1 VEIPLQSSQYS
12 VKVFETQIED
22 DDKFISFIKTN
33 YELFKNHLILIQGD
47 ISQNISE
54 FLDELGLKYLNN
66 ISLPKAKK
74 IQDNFVVIEEDKPE
88 IKKFRLKII
97 NEALRS
103 GQIIEYEGD
112 ILITDRINSGA
123 KIVSNGNIMALNIV
137 NGDIYCN
144 GDYIIMPQSQKAN
157 IVIAGHKIN
166 NLTLQH
172 KLNKIEIING
182 VVTVTSISKKELQ
195 WV

>member
-1 VEIPLQSSQYS
+1 MQSSQYS
-12 VKVFETQIED
+12 VKVFETQIEDD

-47 ISQNISE
+47 MSQDISE

-66 ISLPKAKK
+66 ISLPKGKK
-74 IQDNFVVIEEDKPE
+74 IQDNFIVIEDKPK
-88 IKKFRLKII
+88 IKKHRLKII

-123 KIVSNGNIMALNIV
+123 KIVSNGNIIALNIV

>member
-12 VKVFETQIED
+12 VKVFETQIEDD

-47 ISQNISE
+47 MSQDISE

-66 ISLPKAKK
+66 ISLPKGKK
-74 IQDNFVVIEEDKPE
+74 IQDNFIVIEDKPK
-88 IKKFRLKII
+88 IKKHRLKII

-123 KIVSNGNIMALNIV
+123 KIVSNGNIIALNIV

>member
-1 VEIPLQSSQYS
+1 LQSSQYS
-12 VKVFETQIED
+12 VKVFETQIEDD

-47 ISQNISE
+47 MSQDISE

-66 ISLPKAKK
+66 ISLPKGKK
-74 IQDNFVVIEEDKPE
+74 IQDNFIVIEDKPK
-88 IKKFRLKII
+88 IKKHRLKII

-123 KIVSNGNIMALNIV
+123 KIVSNGNIIALNIV

>member
-1 VEIPLQSSQYS
+1 MQSSQYS
-12 VKVFETQIED
+12 VKVFETQIEDD

-47 ISQNISE
+47 MSQDISE

-66 ISLPKAKK
+66 ISLPKGKK
-74 IQDNFVVIEEDKPE
+74 IQDNFIVIEDKPK
-88 IKKFRLKII
+88 IKKHRLKII

-123 KIVSNGNIMALNIV
+123 KIVSNGNIIALNIV

-144 GDYIIMPQSQKAN
+144 ADYIIMPQSQKAN

>member
-1 VEIPLQSSQYS
+1 LQSSQYS
-12 VKVFETQIED
+12 IKVFETKIEEE
-22 DDKFISFIKTN
+22 DKFISFIETN
-33 YELFKNHLILIQGD
+33 YALFKNHLILIQGD
-47 ISQNISE
+47 ISQNITR
-54 FLDELGLKYLNN
+54 FLDKLGLKYINN
-66 ISLPKAKK
+66 ISLPKGKK
-74 IQDNFVVIEEDKPE
+74 THDNFVVIEDKP
-88 IKKFRLKII
+88 KVQKYRLKII

-123 KIVSNGNIMALNIV
+123 KIVSNGNIIALNIV

-144 GDYIIMPQSQKAN
+144 ADYIIMPQSQKAN

>member
-1 VEIPLQSSQYS
+1 MEIPLQSSQYS
-12 VKVFETQIED
+12 VKVFETQIEDD

-47 ISQNISE
+47 MSQDISE

-66 ISLPKAKK
+66 ISLPKGKK
-74 IQDNFVVIEEDKPE
+74 IQDNFIVIEDKPK
-88 IKKFRLKII
+88 IKKHRLKII

-123 KIVSNGNIMALNIV
+123 KIVSNGNIIALNIV

>member
-1 VEIPLQSSQYS
+1 LQSSQYS
-12 VKVFETQIED
+12 VKVFETKIEEE
-22 DDKFISFIKTN
+22 DKFISFIETN

-47 ISQNISE
+47 ISNNISE
-54 FLDELGLKYLNN
+54 FLDKLGLKYLNN

-74 IQDNFVVIEEDKPE
+74 IQDNFIVIEENKPK
-88 IKKFRLKII
+88 IQKYRLKII

-123 KIVSNGNIMALNIV
+123 KIVSNGNIIALNIV
-137 NGDIYCN
+137 NGDIYCDGN
-144 GDYIIMPQSQKAN
+144 YIIMPQSQKAN

-166 NLTLQH
+166 NLLLQH
-172 KLNKIEIING
+172 KLNKIEIIND
-182 VVTVTSISKKELQ
+182 VVTITSISKKELQ

>member
-1 VEIPLQSSQYS
+1 MEIPLQSSQYS
-12 VKVFETQIED
+12 IKVFETQIED
-22 DDKFISFIKTN
+22 DDKFISFIETN
-33 YELFKNHLILIQGD
+33 YELFKNHLIVIQGD

-54 FLDELGLKYLNN
+54 FLDRLGLKYINN

-74 IQDNFVVIEEDKPE
+74 TQDNFIVVEDKP
-88 IKKFRLKII
+88 KVKNYRLKII

-103 GQIIEYEGD
+103 GQVIEYEGD

-123 KIVSNGNIMALNIV
+123 KIVSNGNIIALNIV

-144 GDYIIMPQSQKAN
+144 ANYIIMPQSQKAN

-166 NLTLQH
+166 NLLLQH
-172 KLNKIEIING
+172 KLNKIEIIDDI
-182 VVTVTSISKKELQ
+182 VSVTSISKKELK

>member
-1 VEIPLQSSQYS
+1 MQSSQYS
-12 VKVFETQIED
+12 VKVFETKIEEE
-22 DDKFISFIKTN
+22 DKFISFIETN

-47 ISQNISE
+47 ISNNISE
-54 FLDELGLKYLNN
+54 FLDKLGLKYLNN

-74 IQDNFVVIEEDKPE
+74 IQDNFIVIEENKPK
-88 IKKFRLKII
+88 IQKYRLKII

-123 KIVSNGNIMALNIV
+123 KIVSNGNIIALNIV
-137 NGDIYCN
+137 NGDIYCDGN
-144 GDYIIMPQSQKAN
+144 YIIMPQSQKAN

-166 NLTLQH
+166 NLLLQH
-172 KLNKIEIING
+172 KLNKIEIIND
-182 VVTVTSISKKELQ
+182 VVTITSISKKELQ